1 MALTQ
6 LELGV
11 GRLIFDAV
19 ADGPVDGEPVLLLH
33 GFPESSRTWN
43 AVQPALADAGYR
55 VVAPDLRGYSPRARP
70 PEPEAYSMRTLV
82 GDVTDLADT
91 MGWDTF
97 HLVGHDWG
105 GAVAWHTAGHR
116 PERLLTVSVI
126 STPHPAAFN
135 AAKQA
140 GPSAD
145 GDDQKEKSAYMHL
158 FREEGTEQLLLADD
172 SAAFRL
178 GMVAAG
184 LDPESVDH
192 YATRLGT
199 PEAMVGALNWYRG
212 ADPTDS
218 VGLGPITTPTLYI
231 WSTEDVALGRLAA
244 EGTAAHVDGPYQF
257 VVLDGVS
264 HWIPEQA
271 PEVVVEHLLA
281 HFGAA

>member
-1 MALTQ
+1 MTLTQ

-19 ADGPVDGEPVLLLH
+19 ADGPIDGEPVLLLH
-33 GFPESSRTWN
+33 GFPESSRTWRH
-43 AVQPALADAGYR
+43 VQPALADAGYR

-70 PEPEAYSMRTLV
+70 SEPEAFSMKTLV
-82 GDVTDLADT
+82 GDVTDMADVL
-91 MGWDTF
+91 GWDTF

-105 GAVAWHTAGHR
+105 GALAWHTAGNR
-116 PERLLTVSVI
+116 PERLITLSVL
-126 STPHPAAFN
+126 STPHPVAFK
-135 AAKQA
+135 AAKTA
-140 GPSAD
+140 GPGAD
-145 GDDQKEKSAYMHL
+145 GDDQNEKSAYMHL

-172 SAAFRL
+172 SAGFRF
-178 GMVAAG
+178 GMSAAG

-192 YATRLGT
+192 YATRLAT

-218 VGLGPITTPTLYI
+218 EGLGPIITPTLYI
-231 WSTEDVALGRLAA
+231 WSTDDVALGRLAA
-244 EGTAAHVDGPYQF
+244 EGTAAQVDGPYTF

-281 HFGAA
+281 HFGSV